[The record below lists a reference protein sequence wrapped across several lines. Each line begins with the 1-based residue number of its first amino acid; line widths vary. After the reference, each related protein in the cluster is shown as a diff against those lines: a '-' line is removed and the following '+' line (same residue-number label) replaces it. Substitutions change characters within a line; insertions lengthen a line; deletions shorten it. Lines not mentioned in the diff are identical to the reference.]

1 MEPWLK
7 AVAEAYLW
15 VVACALVLAM
25 PSPSP
30 LFSPDPAALLF
41 ALALEAADFPAR
53 WDNYLV
59 SRLIPPRAH
68 PVALIYALGA
78 FVMRRSRGALGGVAV
93 LAAVALP
100 MTTAAIAF
108 RAVRGEGIHWSLAEG
123 YFLKLSF
130 SITHITYGCAWGYLR
145 GEACWA
151 VSQFVRRDLST
162 CRRELVNSAC
172 IEAAAESLV
181 DSYVSTLFWYG
192 VLGLP
197 GAWLQRSVNTADG
210 LAGFKHHGPL
220 GAPSAYA
227 DTALNWAPARAAAA
241 LLLAVSLKAPG
252 ALLHMSALPS
262 LNARWPISAAAA
274 AVGVG
279 IEKEEA
285 YRIPGPSPHE
295 VDVANAL
302 GVVHAAVA
310 LWTLLMAVSLP
321 LKLL

>member
-15 VVACALVLAM
+15 LATCALVLAM
-25 PSPSP
+25 PSHSP
-30 LFSPDPAALLF
+30 LLSPDPTALLF
-41 ALALEAADFPAR
+41 ALVLEAADFPAK

-59 SRLIPPRAH
+59 SRLIPPRVH

-78 FVMRRSRGALGGVAV
+78 FVMRRSRGVLGGVVV
-93 LAAVALP
+93 LAAVTLP

-108 RAVRGEGIHWSLAEG
+108 RLVRGDEIYWSLAEG
-123 YFLKLSF
+123 YLLKLSF
-130 SITHITYGCAWGYLR
+130 SITHVTYGCALGYIK

-151 VSQFVRRDLST
+151 VSQFVRRDLSA

-210 LAGFKHHGPL
+210 LAGFRHHGPL

-227 DTALNWAPARAAAA
+227 DTALNWAPARATAA
-241 LLLAVSLKAPG
+241 LLLATSLKAPG
-252 ALLHMSALPS
+252 ALLYMSALPS
-262 LNARWPISAAAA
+262 PNARWPISAAAA
-274 AVGVG
+274 AVGAGV
-279 IEKEEA
+279 EKEGA
-285 YRIPGPSPHE
+285 YRIPGPRPHE
-295 VDVANAL
+295 VDVINAL
-302 GVVHAAVA
+302 GVAHAAAA
-310 LWTLLMAVSLP
+310 LWALLMAVSLP
-321 LKLL
+321 LKFI